1 MLSVEGNCNHGKEK
15 KVWGK
20 WVEHG
25 ITKYGIHSLTQI
37 VLAMDKELTNW
48 QDSVPDWLSKS
59 SRQVAIDKEQTYTV
73 RLST

>member
-37 VLAMDKELTNW
+37 VLAMDKELTNRI
-48 QDSVPDWLSKS
+48 LLL
-59 SRQVAIDKEQTYTV
+59 IG
-73 RLST
+73 